1 METGEILKNVWMALG
16 YKNKSSFARSLGRRV
31 EIIDYASEKNRISD
45 ILEMLIISKHP
56 VNAEYLRTG
65 KEPILKVEYRASE
78 CPMCNKKDEQIEHL
92 LEEIEIYK
100 EYIQRLKDDA
110 KSKKLDQAG

>member
-45 ILEMLIISKHP
+45 ILEMLIVSNHP
-56 VNAEYLRTG
+56 VSREYLRTG
-65 KEPILKVEYRASE
+65 KEPILTVEYRTSE
-78 CPMCNKKDEQIEHL
+78 CPLCKKKDEEINHL
-92 LEEIEIYK
+92 LEEVGMQK
-100 EYIQRLKDDA
+100 KYIQLLEENA
-110 KSKKLDQAG
+110 KIKKLDQAG

>member
-45 ILEMLIISKHP
+45 ILEIF
-56 VNAEYLRTG
+56 
-65 KEPILKVEYRASE
+65 
-78 CPMCNKKDEQIEHL
+78 
-92 LEEIEIYK
+92 
-100 EYIQRLKDDA
+100 
-110 KSKKLDQAG
+110 